1 MMASTSSSPTSRTRD
16 YVLEM
21 IAELA
26 KLARQNGEM
35 PVAIYLEAIVCA
47 EQAREVPRRAG

>member
-1 MMASTSSSPTSRTRD
+1 MASTSSAPASGTRD
-16 YVLEM
+16 YVLDM

-35 PVAIYLEAIVCA
+35 PVAIYLEAIVFA
-47 EQAREVPRRAG
+47 EQTRDVQRAG